1 MDRSNSLAALR
12 RAILAA
18 TPLVLATTLAA
29 CGGGDGDAAPPVAIV
44 TPTPTPAPTPTP
56 TPTPTPS
63 PTSRNVTACLNQVI
77 PGTNGA
83 TPASL
88 VVPDTIKIDLTRP
101 AGFPNGR
108 RLQDSVVDITLA
120 VLFLDVNAAGQ
131 SPLTFTTVRPGGLNP
146 QANDINGG
154 AFLAAFPFVLP
165 PQGNPPLATGTGT
178 SFNFRT
184 DPFTSY
190 VRVDREGMPA
200 VATAVIG
207 AALKNAYNDAGPA
220 EDAAGTFVPEIV
232 NQLTL
237 LHNALA
243 DDLIALGLK
252 VCST

>member
-1 MDRSNSLAALR
+1 MARIQSGATLRRSLAAAASLSL
-12 RAILAA
+12 ALILAG
-18 TPLVLATTLAA
+18 
-29 CGGGDGDAAPPVAIV
+29 CGGNGNGNGGNVAVAPAPSPSPSPSA
-44 TPTPTPAPTPTP
+44 TPTPGPV
-56 TPTPTPS
+56 
-63 PTSRNVTACLNQVI
+63 SRNVSACLSQVI

-88 VVPDTIKIDLTRP
+88 VVPDTIKIDLTKP

-108 RLQDSVVDITLA
+108 RLQDPVVDITLA
-120 VLFLDVNAAGQ
+120 VLFLDVNAPGQ
-131 SPLTFTTVRPGGLNP
+131 SPATFANLPLNP
-146 QANDINGG
+146 PANDLP
-154 AFLAAFPFVLP
+154 FLSSFPFVAA

-178 SFNFRT
+178 AFPFRT
-184 DPFTSY
+184 DPVNAY

-207 AALKNAYNDAGPA
+207 GALKNAYNDANPA
-220 EDAAGTFVPEIV
+220 DDASGTFVPEIT

>member
-1 MDRSNSLAALR
+1 MDRSNRLTASRRTALAA
-12 RAILAA
+12 APLA
-18 TPLVLATTLAA
+18 LAMILAA
-29 CGGGDGDAAPPVAIV
+29 CGGGDGSSAPPPVAV
-44 TPTPTPAPTPTP
+44 APAPAPAP
-56 TPTPTPS
+56 APSPSPSPTPS

-88 VVPDTIKIDLTRP
+88 VVPDTIKVDLTRP

-108 RLQDSVVDITLA
+108 QLQDSVVDITLA
-120 VLFLDVNAAGQ
+120 VLFLDMNAPGQ

-165 PQGNPPLATGTGT
+165 PQGSPPLATGTGA

-190 VRVDREGMPA
+190 VRVDREGQPA

-207 AALKNAYNDAGPA
+207 AAMKNAYNDAGPA
-220 EDAAGTFVPEIV
+220 EDAAGNFVPEIV
-232 NQLTL
+232 TQLTT
-237 LHNALA
+237 LHNVLA
-243 DDLIALGLK
+243 DDLIFLGLK